1 MGVLAELKSF
11 LNQYYEKASRHP
23 KVWIGLYV
31 LISIILL
38 YWYPPVQLSLY
49 DGINNV
55 TAEATLI
62 NQFRFTLAQILGGGA
77 VAIGIYFAW
86 TNFIVAQE
94 TLKVAQENQITERF
108 TRAIDQLGNEKMEI
122 RLGGIYALERIAN
135 ESERDYGPI
144 MEILTAYIRNN
155 SSFTDIETAIKS
167 SMGIRV
173 SSDIQTIL
181 TVIGRREIPSN
192 VVKLNYLDLQN
203 TYLQKAVLA
212 GADLT
217 ETKLDG
223 ASFRRADLKGA
234 NLEGAINLT
243 IDQLSK
249 VKTLYDVKLDK
260 ELLIP
265 LKEKYP
271 ALFEEPNT

>member
-1 MGVLAELKSF
+1 LQGSPIF
-11 LNQYYEKASRHP
+11 CN
-23 KVWIGLYV
+23 GT
-31 LISIILL
+31 
-38 YWYPPVQLSLY
+38 
-49 DGINNV
+49 INNV

-223 ASFRRADLKGA
+223 AVLAGADLTETKLDGASFRRADLKGA